1 MGCDMRVRIG
11 IGNKKDIPQSH
22 DSLVPDDLSRAF
34 FQEEKPVRN
43 ETVPRRGAIA

>member
-11 IGNKKDIPQSH
+11 TGIKNNIPKSH
-22 DSLVPDDLSRAF
+22 DSLVPDDLLRAF

-43 ETVPRRGAIA
+43 ETVPRSGA